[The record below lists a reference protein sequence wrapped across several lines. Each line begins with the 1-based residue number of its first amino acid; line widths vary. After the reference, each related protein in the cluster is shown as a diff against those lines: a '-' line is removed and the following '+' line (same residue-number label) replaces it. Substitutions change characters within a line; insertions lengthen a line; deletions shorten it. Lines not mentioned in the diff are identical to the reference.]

1 MSDTKSVEG
10 DEISNFIMLRFL
22 RQLLNNR
29 QNSYSPPAPTSDILE
44 HSISEYCYK
53 VKEIG
58 NTLLDGSELELC
70 CGRVKYQKR
79 GFYTTLRRREFQ
91 THFNL
96 HSMQNYTSRCIPNTP
111 GFTFKNNT
119 SRIYVSQ
126 FSEDGTIFYVATQE
140 GGITLYSVPTFVP
153 IHSIQA
159 CEVGWA
165 VISCSLNRTNNLL
178 VYSTWSPCLYIYHTD
193 DPVSTPFSI
202 IIAPTHRR
210 LGIFDTAFSSDSSLL
225 AATCSD
231 GYVNFCDVERRI
243 RAHRVVAHEDHAN
256 ACVFVGQS
264 SNLLLSGGEDGL
276 IRMWDTR
283 RIAGERDHPVATF
296 PGHLDSV
303 TSLDVRFD
311 ERYFLSN
318 SKDQTAKLWDVRKPG
333 DSCAIERTKTVVSR
347 QNWDYRWQAPPDF
360 LSSMRLHGDCSI
372 CSYTGHKVQ
381 STLIRA
387 KFSPQHTTGSSYIY
401 TGSHGGV
408 TSKAH
413 IYNMLT
419 GKLVAKVGSHSALI
433 RDLSWHPY
441 ELWLNT
447 SSWDGSWVQ
456 WKYAPKL

>member
-1 MSDTKSVEG
+1 MSDAESVDD
-10 DEISNFIMLRFL
+10 DEMPNYVIFRFL

-29 QNSYSPPAPTSDILE
+29 QNRESPPAPASDILE

-53 VKEIG
+53 VSEKD
-58 NTLLDGSELELC
+58 NTQKCSRLKLS
-70 CGRVKYQKR
+70 CGGILYQKKN
-79 GFYTTLRRREFQ
+79 FYTTLRHREFQ
-91 THFNL
+91 TYHFNL
-96 HSMQNYTSRCIPNTP
+96 HSMQNYTSRCIPNNIGLTYS
-111 GFTFKNNT
+111 NNA
-119 SRIYVSQ
+119 SRIYVSRY
-126 FSEDGTIFYVATQE
+126 SGDGTIFYVATQD
-140 GGITLYSVPTFVP
+140 GDITLYSVPTFTL
-153 IHSIQA
+153 IQSIQA

-178 VYSTWSPCLYIYHTD
+178 VYSTWSPSLFIYHTD
-193 DPVSTPFSI
+193 DPASTPFSI
-202 IIAPTHRR
+202 TIAPTHRR
-210 LGIFDTAFSSDSSLL
+210 LGIFDTTFSGDSSYL

-243 RAHRVVAHEDHAN
+243 RTLRVVAHEDHAN
-256 ACVFVGQS
+256 ACAFLGQS
-264 SNLLLSGGEDGL
+264 SNLLISGGEDGL

-283 RIAGERDHPVATF
+283 RIDGERDHPVATF

-311 ERYFLSN
+311 ELYFLSN
-318 SKDQTAKLWDVRKPG
+318 SKDQTAKLWDVRRPG
-333 DSCAIERTKTVVSR
+333 DGCAIERTKTVVSR
-347 QNWDYRWQAPPDF
+347 QNWDYRWEAPPDF
-360 LSSMRLHGDCSI
+360 LSSMRLYGDCSI

-387 KFSPQHTTGSSYIY
+387 KFSPLHTTGSRYIY
-401 TGSHGGV
+401 TGSHGV
-408 TSKAH
+408 NSKAH
-413 IYNMLT
+413 IYDMLT
-419 GKLVAKVGSHSALI
+419 GKLIAKVGSHSALI